1 MKISLIT
8 VFLSFFVFG
17 AFGADSELQ
26 KAIDNFAN
34 KPDLK
39 QASISFLAVDLSN
52 NQVVAQYDPKR
63 LLSPASTT
71 KLWSTAAALELL
83 GSEYK
88 PKTELFYTGNLE
100 NAVLNGSILIKGYG
114 DASLGSTHF
123 GSRENMRQ
131 FLNSWADSVWNLG
144 IRKITGYVVA
154 DASSMGYFGVPDG
167 WSWSDM
173 GNYYGAFPSGLTLFD
188 NMMELF
194 FNTSSKVG
202 GATTIQKTN
211 PHISNFQIQNYVLA
225 DAVNSDNAYVF
236 GAPYSN
242 YAFVTGSLPLNK
254 TAFIVKA
261 AIQNPEWLFAYEFHT
276 ALTLKGI
283 EIATIPLANGSAEPQ
298 EQGIFKQ
305 IKSEK
310 QVLILTQHGPSL
322 QRFAEIINFK
332 SVNLFAEILP
342 CWIALE
348 KNGLGYHRAGMK
360 LIQDFWSTKVDIAA
374 SRIND
379 ASGLSRTNAI
389 SAQNFVDML
398 GYMHKSN
405 NKFFELTLPVAGESG
420 TLKALCKGQAGQGR
434 IKAKSGTMSKVKSYA
449 GYVNTKSGKKLA
461 FAIIVNNH
469 ANSSS
474 SLKTQIETVLNAM
487 ASL

>member
-1 MKISLIT
+1 MRKIC
-8 VFLSFFVFG
+8 VVAFLLLGTIVSFASEG
-17 AFGADSELQ
+17 ELQ

-83 GSEYK
+83 GANYK
-88 PKTELFYTGNLE
+88 PKTELFYTGKLE
-100 NAVLNGSILIKGYG
+100 NAVLNGSIVIKGYG

-123 GSRENMRQ
+123 GSRDNMRQ

-173 GNYYGAFPSGLTLFD
+173 GNYYGAFPSALSLFD

-194 FNTSSKVG
+194 FSTSAKVG
-202 GATTIQKTN
+202 GTSTIVKTN
-211 PHISNFQIQNYVLA
+211 PVVPNFVIQNYVLSEA
-225 DAVNSDNAYVF
+225 ITSDNAYVY

-261 AIQNPEWLFAYEFHT
+261 AIQNPEWLFAFEFHT
-276 ALTLKGI
+276 ALTQKGI
-283 EIATIPLANGSAEPQ
+283 EITNNPLANGSVEPQ
-298 EQGIFKQ
+298 EQAILKQ

-310 QVLILTQHGPSL
+310 QVLFLTQHGPSL
-322 QRFAEIINFK
+322 QQFAEIINFK
-332 SVNLFAEILP
+332 SVNLFAEFLP

-348 KNGLGYHRAGMK
+348 KNGLGYHKDGMK
-360 LIQDFWSTKVDIAA
+360 LIQDFWSAKVDIAA

-379 ASGLSRTNAI
+379 GSGLSRTNAI

-398 GYMHKSN
+398 GYMHKSKN
-405 NKFFELTLPVAGESG
+405 DAFEQSLPVAGESG
-420 TLKALCKGQAGQGR
+420 TLKSLCKGQAGQGR

-449 GYVNTKSGKKLA
+449 GYVYTKSGKKMA

-469 ANSSS
+469 ANSSA